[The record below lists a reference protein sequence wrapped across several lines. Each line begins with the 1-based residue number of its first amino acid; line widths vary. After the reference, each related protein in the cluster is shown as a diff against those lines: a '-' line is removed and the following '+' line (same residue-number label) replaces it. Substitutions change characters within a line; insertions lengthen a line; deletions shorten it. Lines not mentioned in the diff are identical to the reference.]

1 MTFTPRK
8 HAIIAG
14 ALLCA
19 AAGMVWIRCGPLP
32 AGFLDTAAH
41 TSVEVVA
48 RDGRR
53 LSEKPSEKGGRVR
66 WLAPDRLPR
75 RLVAATLAAEDGR
88 FFLHPGV
95 DPFALARA
103 LAHDAR
109 AGRAVEGGSTLTAQL
124 VKQLSARRRTVPGK
138 LAEMV
143 LALRVEHRLKKNE
156 ILAMYLNLA
165 PYGNQF
171 VGAASAARGYFG
183 TDPENLTAAQAA
195 FLAGLPQRPSALDPY
210 RRFAAAAER
219 QRWVLRRMAARGAL
233 SEDEARAAATERLS
247 IVREERDAI
256 APHFVLRVL
265 ASGTGRP
272 PRRVETTLDAGLQ
285 EDVRGILAA
294 ARPGLREHGA
304 RHVAVAVLDNRSSE
318 WLAWEGSGGFFDGG
332 DGDAIDGVVTPRQP
346 GSTLK
351 PFTYALAFERG
362 LTPADPL
369 PDVPSHFPTA
379 VPGILYSP
387 RNYDGISRGPL
398 RARAAL
404 AGSVNVPAV
413 WALVRVGVSE
423 LLGFLRR
430 AGFSTLDKNSD
441 YYGYALTMGD
451 AEVRLDELVAAYSV
465 FANGGMYRAP
475 RAVRAVVD
483 ADGNVRKIAGTRG
496 ERLLSPRAAFWVADI
511 LSDNRARA
519 FVFGSGGSLDFPF
532 PVAVKTGTSQS
543 YRDNWTV
550 GFTREVTVGVWV
562 GNFDRRELAN
572 SSGVTGAAP
581 IFHAVLLAAEKRSIG
596 RLPGDGDPPLAAPP
610 EGMAPVSICALS
622 GQRASRDCPTVATE
636 TLPAGSLRGVCAW
649 HRRVGRRVR
658 IDWPPP
664 YRSWARDNGLETSAT
679 PAATVSSASSAS
691 ASAEAASEDADAVP
705 VPLRIE
711 NPPRE
716 AIYLRDPTLRPAF
729 QTLPLRAVASGFP
742 RRLLWR
748 VDGRDVG
755 SAPSDT
761 PFDWPLTAGRHRIEV
776 ADDRGLSA
784 ETTILVK

>member
-88 FFLHPGV
+88 FFRHPGV

-138 LAEMV
+138 LAEIV

-596 RLPGDGDPPLAAPP
+596 RLPGDRDPPLAAPP

-658 IDWPPP
+658 IDWPSP

-776 ADDRGLSA
+776 ADERGLSA